1 MSAGAGGGAWGP
13 PGGGSRGPSGYNGPG
28 LPPLENWKHLP
39 VAVQLQRVKEWRD
52 QQLAQQNPTP
62 YHAPPPSQTQVYHP
76 PSSSHGTHSVH
87 PHPQVTQPGGATVA
101 QQFTPFDI
109 DPRRIETRPPPAV
122 YHPNPTDHEAT
133 THQTLNPADV
143 NPNTTSTPPPA
154 DVARNERE
162 SSFDQD
168 YERWESEVI
177 HRRPVIP
184 TGYVLVPHTP
194 APGPAIGPIYVSAPP
209 APPGFARSQHPVQ
222 SVGVQAHESP
232 ATQSQP
238 VATRATGPAASIALP
253 EIQNLSIS
261 NQVAGSAPTAAI
273 ESSSVNPQPAATA
286 AAEPHPELGISDIEE
301 IHFPHLENHEFQPL
315 TAPVRGPATKEDQP
329 SSPSPEEATQAVS
342 SKTAK
347 NRAKKAKQKERE
359 KAKKAAAA
367 AAAAAITVES
377 DESSS
382 PGPSNQSPSPEEVA
396 APEQVAAPVTKA
408 KAKKARKKA
417 NRAAAIAAET
427 EENEFLDKMKEDN
440 AKRKAAEE
448 PSSPA
453 AAKRVKHDDSAEFE
467 VKPKSAVIPFPEK
480 PAVLE
485 ERAGDIQFRVV
496 NNDGDKDSFIILTGL
511 KCIFQKQ
518 LPKMPKDYIARLV
531 YDRTHLSIAI
541 VKKPLEVVGGITYR
555 PFNERQF
562 AEIVFCAISSDQQVK
577 GYGAHLMAHLKDYV
591 KATSPI
597 MHFLTYADNYA
608 IGYFKKQGFT
618 KEITLDK
625 SVWMGYIKDY
635 EGGTIMQCTMLK
647 RIRYLEVPRML
658 QKQKEC
664 VLAKIR
670 AYSKSHIVH
679 QPPKQWKNGVTP
691 IDPQKIEAI
700 KNSGWS
706 PEMDELARQPRH
718 GPNYSQLLHLLNDM
732 QNHQSAWP
740 FLMPVNKDDVH
751 DYYDVIKEPMD
762 LSTMEQKLEMDQYTT
777 PEDFTKD
784 ATLIFKNCRQY
795 NSEGT
800 PYTKSANKLEK
811 YMWSKIKEIPEWSH
825 LAENQGK

>member
-1 MSAGAGGGAWGP
+1 MALDFHRLRIGTISLSPNNFDAQRSGEISSLP
-13 PGGGSRGPSGYNGPG
+13 SEHQRPTTRLILNRKLTINHRLRLIVRFILTLKSLNLVVVPSRRS
-28 LPPLENWKHLP
+28 
-39 VAVQLQRVKEWRD
+39 R
-52 QQLAQQNPTP
+52 
-62 YHAPPPSQTQVYHP
+62 
-76 PSSSHGTHSVH
+76 SSSSRHPRTYRVASKPKPLPLPLTSV
-87 PHPQVTQPGGATVA
+87 
-101 QQFTPFDI
+101 
-109 DPRRIETRPPPAV
+109 PAG
-122 YHPNPTDHEAT
+122 E
-133 THQTLNPADV
+133 
-143 NPNTTSTPPPA
+143 
-154 DVARNERE
+154 VARSERE

-168 YERWESEVI
+168 YDRWESEVV
-177 HRRPVIP
+177 HGRPSIP
-184 TGYVLVPHTP
+184 TDYVLVPRTP
-194 APGPAIGPIYVSAPP
+194 APGPAIGPLYVSAPP
-209 APPGFARSQHPVQ
+209 AGSAFARPQQ
-222 SVGVQAHESP
+222 
-232 ATQSQP
+232 
-238 VATRATGPAASIALP
+238 ATGAASTALP
-253 EIQNLSIS
+253 AIQNLSITNPTARS
-261 NQVAGSAPTAAI
+261 GSTAAI
-273 ESSSVNPQPAATA
+273 ESSSVNPQPAAA
-286 AAEPHPELGISDIEE
+286 GAAEPHPELGISDVQE
-301 IHFPHLENHEFQPL
+301 IHFPHLEDLEFQPL
-315 TAPVRGPATKEDQP
+315 TAPVRGPPSEEYQEPTSSP
-329 SSPSPEEATQAVS
+329 SSPTEATGATSASGSVNESPASPDEVS
-342 SKTAK
+342 L
-347 NRAKKAKQKERE
+347 
-359 KAKKAAAA
+359 
-367 AAAAAITVES
+367 
-377 DESSS
+377 
-382 PGPSNQSPSPEEVA
+382 PEEVS
-396 APEQVAAPVTKA
+396 APVTKA

-417 NRAAAIAAET
+417 KKAAAAAAEA

-453 AAKRVKHDDSAEFE
+453 ATKRVKHDDSAEPE
-467 VKPKSAVIPFPEK
+467 TLPKTPVIPFPEK

-647 RIRYLEVPRML
+647 RVRYLEVPRML

-670 AYSKSHIVH
+670 AFSKSHIVH

-740 FLMPVNKDDVH
+740 FLIPVNKDDVH